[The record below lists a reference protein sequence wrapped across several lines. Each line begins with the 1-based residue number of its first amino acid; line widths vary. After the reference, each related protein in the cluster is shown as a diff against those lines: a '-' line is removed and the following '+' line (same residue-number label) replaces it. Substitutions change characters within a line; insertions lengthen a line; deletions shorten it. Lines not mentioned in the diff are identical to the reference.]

1 MFRKMRWVAHGS
13 SDMLWCVWYLVVH
26 FSFNWIGFNWINLNT
41 SVPCPHRFAEQLARP
56 FLRSSVLIALTEA
69 GLIDLAQ
76 LPAKALGPTALLPT
90 ALAVEAVRPQ
100 AGGKLQS
107 PNCHRG
113 FLWNNL
119 KFKVSTVRGLHGLCD
134 YVNVDPRR
142 SMMNHVMQ
150 EVYSWFCACKPTMSE
165 TTAAAFGGPS
175 LSFSAWRL
183 PTPSASK
190 CNQAKGNPRFRKMK
204 SMQHPLGLTRVE
216 HMIIYTKYSKY
227 IVDQNYYW
235 PQIWIQK

>member
-1 MFRKMRWVAHGS
+1 MCLISCRSLFIQ
-13 SDMLWCVWYLVVH
+13 L
-26 FSFNWIGFNWINLNT
+26 NWIQFGSIWTRRCHVLTASPSNLQDLFCG
-41 SVPCPHRFAEQLARP
+41 VQ
-56 FLRSSVLIALTEA
+56 VLIALTEA

-134 YVNVDPRR
+134 YVNVDPHR

-150 EVYSWFCACKPTMSE
+150 EVYSWFLCLQSPRCLKPQLLHLE
-165 TTAAAFGGPS
+165 GLPS
-175 LSFSAWRL
+175 HSQPDGYR
-183 PTPSASK
+183 PQVHPSATRPRAIRDFERWNQ
-190 CNQAKGNPRFRKMK
+190 CN
-204 SMQHPLGLTRVE
+204 TRLALQE
-216 HMIIYTKYSKY
+216 
-227 IVDQNYYW
+227 
-235 PQIWIQK
+235 